1 MAVTGFRPA
10 LVDRSTLAKPAPNG
24 HAWTSAH
31 SSESPAMSGSEQP
44 ASGTPT
50 PPETASDAF
59 WAAAELGSGPI
70 ELDRAE
76 CMQLLATQSVG
87 RVAYAT
93 DAGARIL
100 PVNYVLGADC
110 VIFRTVPDGEIFRY
124 ALNST
129 CAFEID
135 ETNEFFESGWSVV
148 AVGRLQLA
156 TEDDFAQLR
165 YGRLPKPWAAGS
177 RWMFVRLPCEHVSG
191 RRVIGAGPWP

>member
-10 LVDRSTLAKPAPNG
+10 LVDRSTWPNRRRTATLG
-24 HAWTSAH
+24 HQHTHQKA
-31 SSESPAMSGSEQP
+31 QP
-44 ASGTPT
+44 CPDQNKGTPT

-156 TEDDFAQLR
+156 TEDDFAQMR
-165 YGRLPKPWAAGS
+165 YGRLPEPWAGN

-191 RRVIGAGPWP
+191 RRVIGGGPWP